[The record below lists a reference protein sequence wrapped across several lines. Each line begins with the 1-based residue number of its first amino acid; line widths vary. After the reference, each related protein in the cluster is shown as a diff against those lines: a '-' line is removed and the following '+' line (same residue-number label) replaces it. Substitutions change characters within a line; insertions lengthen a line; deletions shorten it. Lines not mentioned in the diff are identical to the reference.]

1 MLKAIVVRQTGGP
14 DVLQLENFDPGMP
27 AAGEVRIR
35 QMAIGLNFLDTY
47 YRSGLYPA
55 PLPLIP
61 GSEGAGEIVAVGE
74 GVGEFAPGDRVA
86 YAFPLGAYAEE
97 RNVAA
102 AHVVKLPGSTN
113 FETAAA
119 VMLKG
124 LTAEFLLHRTFQ
136 VQSGQTILFHA
147 AAGGV
152 GLIACQWARHM
163 GARVI
168 GTVGSDDKI
177 PLALANGCHEVI
189 QYNRED
195 FVARVSEI
203 TNGEKCAVVYDG
215 VGKATFP
222 GSLDCLAPFGMYVN
236 FGNASGP
243 VENFAMAELASRG
256 SLYATRPTLFSYTSR
271 RDVLEAMARNLFHA
285 LDSGA
290 VKVHVNARFPLSR
303 AADAHRAL
311 ESRATTGAAVLLPDA
326 WA

>member
-1 MLKAIVVRQTGGP
+1 MPKAIRVHQTGGP
-14 DVLQLENFDPGMP
+14 DVLQLEEFDPGMP
-27 AAGEVRIR
+27 APGEVRIR

-55 PLPLIP
+55 PMPLIP
-61 GSEGAGEIVAVGE
+61 GGEGAGEIVAVGE
-74 GVGEFAPGDRVA
+74 GVGEFVPGDRVA
-86 YAFPLGAYAEE
+86 YVFPLGAYAEE
-97 RNVAA
+97 RNVPAA
-102 AHVVKLPGSTN
+102 NVVKLPGSIG

-124 LTAEFLLHRTFQ
+124 LTAEFLLHRTFP
-136 VQSGQTILFHA
+136 VQAGQTILFHA

-152 GLIACQWARHM
+152 GLIACQWARHL

-189 QYNRED
+189 QYRREN
-195 FVARVSEI
+195 FVERVKDI
-203 TNGEKCAVVYDG
+203 TGGQKCAVVYDG
-215 VGKATFP
+215 VGKTTFP
-222 GSLDCLAPFGMYVN
+222 GSLDCLQPFGMYVN

-243 VENFAMAELASRG
+243 VDNFSMADLAGRG
-256 SLYATRPTLFSYTSR
+256 SLYATRPTLFSHTSR
-271 RDVLEAMARNLFHA
+271 REVLVAMAENLFHA
-285 LDSGA
+285 VENGA
-290 VKVHVNARFPLSR
+290 VNVHINARFPLAR

-326 WA
+326 